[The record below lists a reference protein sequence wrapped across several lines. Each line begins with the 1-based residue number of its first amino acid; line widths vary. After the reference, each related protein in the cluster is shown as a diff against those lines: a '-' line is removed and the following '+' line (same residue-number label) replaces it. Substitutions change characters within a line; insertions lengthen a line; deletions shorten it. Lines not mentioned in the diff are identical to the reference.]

1 MAMSAVDLP
10 ESIFSMNGW
19 CTKQKATRIYNL
31 VLDHKPLEVLE
42 LGVFAGRSFIPM
54 ALALKKNGKGNIT
67 GIDPWARSN
76 SLENYKKDDPNFI
89 WWNSLDHDMIFK
101 CFKDALSTYDVEKY
115 SRYLRGTSNDCCQSF
130 ADQSIDVLH
139 QDGNH
144 SEETSSMEVNI
155 YTPKVKKGGYW
166 IMDDTD
172 WESTKRAQNLI
183 LDKGFTLYEDHI
195 SWKIYK
201 KH

>member
-1 MAMSAVDLP
+1 MTSIP
-10 ESIFSMNGW
+10 ESIFNMNGW
-19 CTKQKATRIYNL
+19 CTKEKATRIYDL
-31 VLDHKPLEVLE
+31 VVDSKPMEVLE

-54 ALALKKNGKGNIT
+54 ALALKRNGQGHIT

-76 SLENYKKDDPNFI
+76 SLENYQNDDPNFI

-101 CFKDALSTYDVEKY
+101 CFKESLSTYQVEDC
-115 SRYLRGTSNDCCQSF
+115 SRYIRGTSVDSCQSF
-130 ADQSIDVLH
+130 ADLSIDILH

-144 SEETSSMEVNI
+144 SEQTSSKEVNI

-172 WESTKRAQNLI
+172 WESTKKAQNLI
-183 LDKGFTLYEDHI
+183 LEKGFTLYEDHI

-201 KH
+201 KL